1 MITKLPSY
9 IFIFLILIGCFS
21 RDLEIIE
28 EKLIEYTLTII
39 ESEGG
44 IIDSTGGKY
53 SSGEN
58 ITLTA
63 LPNPGYVFSEW
74 SNGLDTET
82 ITIKIE
88 SDISIQAFFIPKKNY
103 PPTVSLVGS
112 STINIEI
119 ESLFE
124 DPGAIATDIEDG
136 DISSFINITGD
147 LDTSISG
154 TYILVYEVSDSS
166 GNSSS
171 ISRTIIVNEERNSII
186 YFEDGTCKCPEGSVG
201 FKETI
206 NQIEYTV
213 VDNQTIKVEILNN
226 NVNLCTTLVNDMS
239 ELFSN
244 NITFNTDISFWDT
257 SNVIQMDKM
266 FFNASTFN
274 KDVGDWDT
282 GKVKNMNAMF
292 KKATLFNN
300 NIGFWDISKVENM
313 IEMFSEADSFNQ
325 DISPWNTSSVI
336 YMSYMFYFAINFNQ
350 PINSWNTS
358 NLEKAT
364 GMFQGAKSFNNELN
378 NWDTSKVN
386 SMTGMFRESIQ
397 FNSDISKW
405 DTSNV
410 IAMSYMF
417 KDASVFNQNLSDWCV
432 ENIPQEPSDF
442 AEGSI
447 LFEVNKPIWGTCP
460 D

>member
-1 MITKLPSY
+1 
-9 IFIFLILIGCFS
+9 
-21 RDLEIIE
+21 
-28 EKLIEYTLTII
+28 
-39 ESEGG
+39 
-44 IIDSTGGKY
+44 
-53 SSGEN
+53 
-58 ITLTA
+58 LTA
-63 LPNPGYVFSEW
+63 SPNQGYVFSRW
-74 SNGLDTET
+74 SNGLKTEA

-88 SDISIQAFFIPKKNY
+88 SDISIEAIFIPKKNET
-103 PPTVSLVGS
+103 PTISLVGS

-171 ISRTIIVNEERNSII
+171 ISRTIIVNEKRNSII

-226 NVNLCTTLVNDMS
+226 NVNLCTTLVNDMR

-257 SNVIQMDKM
+257 SNVVQMDKM

-274 KDVGDWDT
+274 KDIGDWDT
-282 GKVKNMNAMF
+282 GKVKSMNAMF
-292 KKATLFNN
+292 KKAALFNN
-300 NIGFWDISKVENM
+300 NIGFWDTSKVENM
-313 IEMFSEADSFNQ
+313 IELFSEADSFNQ

-336 YMSYMFYFAINFNQ
+336 YMSYMFYFAFNFNQ

-358 NLEKAT
+358 SLEKAT

-378 NWDTSKVN
+378 NWDTSKIN
-386 SMTGMFRESIQ
+386 SMTGMFRESVQ

-432 ENIPQEPSDF
+432 DNIPQEPSDF

-447 LFEVNKPIWGTCP
+447 LFDVNKPVWGTCP

>member
-1 MITKLPSY
+1 MIIKLPTY

-28 EKLIEYTLTII
+28 ENLIEYILTII

-44 IIDSTGGKY
+44 VIDSTGGKY
-53 SSGEN
+53 YSGEN

-63 LPNPGYVFSEW
+63 SPNQGYVFSEW

-88 SDISIQAFFIPKKNY
+88 SDISIEAFFIPKKNET
-103 PPTVSLVGS
+103 PTISLVGS

-119 ESLFE
+119 ESFFE
-124 DPGAIATDIEDG
+124 DPGAIATDVEDG

-154 TYILVYEVSDSS
+154 IYILVYEVSDSL

-171 ISRTIIVNEERNSII
+171 ISRTIIVNEKRNSII

-201 FKETI
+201 FKEII

-213 VDNQTIKVEILNN
+213 VDNQTIKAEILNN
-226 NVNLCTTLVNDMS
+226 NVNLCTTPVNDMR

-266 FFNASTFN
+266 FYNASIFN
-274 KDVGDWDT
+274 QNIGNWNT
-282 GKVKNMNAMF
+282 GKVKSMNAMF
-292 KKATLFNN
+292 KKAVLFNN
-300 NIGFWDISKVENM
+300 NIKFWDTSKVENM
-313 IEMFSEADSFNQ
+313 NEMFSKTDSFNQ
-325 DISPWNTSSVI
+325 DISPWNTSNVI

-358 NLEKAT
+358 SLELAT
-364 GMFQGAKSFNNELN
+364 GMFHGAKSFNYELS
-378 NWDTSKVN
+378 NWDTSKVS
-386 SMTGMFRESIQ
+386 SMTGMFRESVL

-405 DTSNV
+405 DTSKV
-410 IAMSYMF
+410 ISMEFMF

-432 ENIPQEPSDF
+432 VNIPKEPSDF
-442 AEGSI
+442 ADGSV

>member
-213 VDNQTIKVEILNN
+213 VDNQTIKVEALKNIL
-226 NVNLCTTLVNDMS
+226 
-239 ELFSN
+239 
-244 NITFNTDISFWDT
+244 
-257 SNVIQMDKM
+257 
-266 FFNASTFN
+266 
-274 KDVGDWDT
+274 
-282 GKVKNMNAMF
+282 
-292 KKATLFNN
+292 
-300 NIGFWDISKVENM
+300 
-313 IEMFSEADSFNQ
+313 
-325 DISPWNTSSVI
+325 
-336 YMSYMFYFAINFNQ
+336 
-350 PINSWNTS
+350 
-358 NLEKAT
+358 
-364 GMFQGAKSFNNELN
+364 
-378 NWDTSKVN
+378 
-386 SMTGMFRESIQ
+386 SI
-397 FNSDISKW
+397 
-405 DTSNV
+405 
-410 IAMSYMF
+410 
-417 KDASVFNQNLSDWCV
+417 
-432 ENIPQEPSDF
+432 
-442 AEGSI
+442 
-447 LFEVNKPIWGTCP
+447 
-460 D
+460 